1 MSPLVKHES
10 KNDVSVYQ
18 LETGAWKTQTVKDI
32 NRLSG
37 EKTIHTI
44 DSVGVFDYC
53 AA

>member
-1 MSPLVKHES
+1 MMSACTNLKLV
-10 KNDVSVYQ
+10 
-18 LETGAWKTQTVKDI
+18 LWKTQTVKDI
-32 NRLSG
+32 NRLAG